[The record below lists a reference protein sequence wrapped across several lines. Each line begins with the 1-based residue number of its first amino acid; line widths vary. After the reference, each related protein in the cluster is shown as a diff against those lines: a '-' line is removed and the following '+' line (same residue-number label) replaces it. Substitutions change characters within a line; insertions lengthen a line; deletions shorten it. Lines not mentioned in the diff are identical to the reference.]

1 MRSDCTK
8 PGTTAYD
15 ASGSDARPGGP
26 MFETTLTIPTRQ
38 LREFTARMSKA
49 GYSVLDTGA
58 RVTTDEDVDG
68 EATIRLVSIPTV
80 EIVDPAHYDHGISA

>member
-1 MRSDCTK
+1 
-8 PGTTAYD
+8 
-15 ASGSDARPGGP
+15 

-49 GYSVLDTGA
+49 GFTVLDTGT

-68 EATIRLVSIPTV
+68 EATVRLVSIPLV
-80 EIVDPAHYDHGISA
+80 EIVDPDHCDLGISA

>member
-1 MRSDCTK
+1 
-8 PGTTAYD
+8 
-15 ASGSDARPGGP
+15 

-38 LREFTARMSKA
+38 LREFTQRMSKA
-49 GYSVLDTGA
+49 GFTVLDTGT

-80 EIVDPAHYDHGISA
+80 EIVDPALCDHGISA